1 MKFKGGGFVED
12 KPTLPNPLPRQ
23 GEFNG
28 SMLSLELGK
37 NLSLHRR
44 SSNLVN
50 KYSIDAATTIPIAG
64 KGPIGRKRQWPV
76 AGLWVEVCDRVT
88 PKLHACMTA

>member
-1 MKFKGGGFVED
+1 
-12 KPTLPNPLPRQ
+12 
-23 GEFNG
+23 
-28 SMLSLELGK
+28 MLSLEMGK
-37 NLSLHRR
+37 NLSLNNRR

-88 PKLHACMTA
+88 PLQKVARVHDSLVFGGAPFGGHQQ